1 MMVVRIFMVVMVLTD
16 ARIGGDGVMV
26 MIMMTMMMMMMM
38 MMMRDYNMICKHDHK
53 VP

>member
-38 MMMRDYNMICKHDHK
+38 MRDYNMICKHDHK